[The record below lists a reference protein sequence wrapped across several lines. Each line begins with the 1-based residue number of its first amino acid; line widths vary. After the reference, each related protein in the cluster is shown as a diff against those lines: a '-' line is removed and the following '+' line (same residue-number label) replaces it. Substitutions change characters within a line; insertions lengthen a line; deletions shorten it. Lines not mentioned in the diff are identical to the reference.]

1 MHAVYKKLPSC
12 SPCIT
17 FSSKIQGEKRR
28 LELFFCMSEPLNPSY
43 ISLLKCDGKTHLDIV
58 TKKKTNSNEGS
69 HCVTFK
75 F

>member
-12 SPCIT
+12 SPCIR

-43 ISLLKCDGKTHLDIV
+43 ISLLKSDGKTHLDIV
-58 TKKKTNSNEGS
+58 TKKNKKTSNEGS
-69 HCVTFK
+69 QCYF
-75 F
+75 